1 MLDTVKIGRNGALV
15 IPAKMRR
22 RLGLDEGDLV
32 LIEETGDGLIIRP
45 AVAMPIEVYS
55 KERKAEFLL
64 NNTVDP
70 DDYEAARIAVREMD
84 LDPDTILHE
93 RPPH

>member
-22 RLGLDEGDLV
+22 RLGLAEGDLV
-32 LIEETGDGLIIRP
+32 LIEETGDGLVIRP

-64 NNTVDP
+64 NNAINQ
-70 DDYEAARIAVREMD
+70 DDYEAARQAVHNLG
-84 LDPDTILHE
+84 LDPDNIPHE
-93 RPPH
+93 RPHQ